1 MIFKVLEKSRKKNY
15 SKIQSTQK
23 MINKIQKVD
32 NSAEKKYDNLAAILK
47 NLSQLIGLLFL
58 SNSSAIIDL
67 TS

>member
-1 MIFKVLEKSRKKNY
+1 VLEKSRKKNY

-23 MINKIQKVD
+23 MINKIQKVYFLP
-32 NSAEKKYDNLAAILK
+32 KKNPVIWQRFLK

-58 SNSSAIIDL
+58 SDSSAIIEL

>member
-23 MINKIQKVD
+23 MINKITKRVQFCRK
-32 NSAEKKYDNLAAILK
+32 EYDNLAAILK
-47 NLSQLIGLLFL
+47 KLSQLIGLLFL
-58 SNSSAIIDL
+58 RDYSAIIEL